1 MTSIILPINPIFVEE
16 IFKLNKRYEY
26 RKSVCKKNIDKIYI
40 YATRPVK
47 KVVGEAMIDNIITG
61 DKEYVWNITKD
72 YAGINKTFYENYFKN
87 SKKACAYC
95 LGKVKAYRKPKDL
108 KDFGINFYPQSYV
121 YV

>member
-47 KVVGEAMIDNIITG
+47 KVVGEVMIDNIIIG
-61 DKEYVWNITKD
+61 DKEYIWNITKD

-87 SKKACAYC
+87 SKKACVYC
-95 LGKVKAYRKPKDL
+95 LGKVKAYKIPKDL